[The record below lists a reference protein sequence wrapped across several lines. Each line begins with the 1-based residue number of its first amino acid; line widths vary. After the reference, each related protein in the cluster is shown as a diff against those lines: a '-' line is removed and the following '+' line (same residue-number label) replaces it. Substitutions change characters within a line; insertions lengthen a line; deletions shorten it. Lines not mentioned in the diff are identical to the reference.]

1 MAFPSPGDL
10 PDPGIKLRS
19 PALHTDSLPSEAPG
33 KPQSA
38 EERSANTVAPRALIK
53 KKLIAAGR
61 GEQNPT
67 PEEGAGAPAG
77 PTAAGG
83 QAGRPRR
90 AQLQDQGMG
99 AGLRLRFN

>member
-10 PDPGIKLRS
+10 PDPGIKLGS

-38 EERSANTVAPRALIK
+38 EEKSANTVVSRALIK
-53 KKLIAAGR
+53 KTHCGWER
-61 GEQNPT
+61 GMTQQEQIPT

-83 QAGRPRR
+83 GTGRPRR
-90 AQLQDQGMG
+90 TQLRDQGKG
-99 AGLRLRFN
+99 QA